1 MNLPNFPERLSE
13 LIFER
18 GLNALSF
25 SKEFGCADTTISEY
39 LKGLHL
45 PTAEMA
51 VRLADYF
58 NCTVDFL
65 LGIKDE
71 NKATK
76 FKPCPP
82 FSERLAIFCKECNT
96 TRYKIQQKTGISES
110 NLRYWAQGKCK
121 PSILGIVRIA
131 EKYDV
136 SVDFVLGREI

>member
-1 MNLPNFPERLSE
+1 MNLSNFGERLSE

-18 GLNALSF
+18 ETNASQLS
-25 SKEFGCADTTISEY
+25 KVLGCSNSTISDY
-39 LKGLHL
+39 LKGIRM
-45 PTAEMA
+45 PSAEMA

-65 LGIKDE
+65 FGIKDHNE
-71 NKATK
+71 ATK
-76 FKPCPP
+76 FRTCPP
-82 FSERLAIFCKECNT
+82 FSERLPVFCKECNT

-110 NLRYWAQGKCK
+110 NLRYWAQGKKK